1 MIKKILLLVGIVY
14 CAGSLFS
21 QETMDKTYWYTSHD
35 TKGYISIQQKNIK
48 IDTIVSTTLK
58 TTVNSLFEDELLN
71 FSVTT
76 LCDTDK
82 MVAPSSFSFD
92 GTIDSNMKL
101 VHFTGSRLKKDKKNV
116 SYWTFEGDYM
126 DEMETDPDF
135 LRFTNAKYNA
145 TIRLPERT
153 IPSFNL
159 WAIIPKLQF
168 DRKGTFI
175 FNSLDE
181 TKLYVKKN
189 QTVNYLGKTKIT
201 IDGKALQVHKFALQ
215 GKKILP
221 QYYWVNNDRELVM
234 VLLDN
239 KYRFILSSKE
249 NALQNAILAD
259 NNK

>member
-1 MIKKILLLVGIVY
+1 M
-14 CAGSLFS
+14 
-21 QETMDKTYWYTSHD
+21 
-35 TKGYISIQQKNIK
+35 
-48 IDTIVSTTLK
+48 
-58 TTVNSLFEDELLN
+58 N

>member
-1 MIKKILLLVGIVY
+1 MKKLPLLLTILCFVTF
-14 CAGSLFS
+14 AFS
-21 QETMDKTYWYTSHD
+21 QEKVEKTAVYTSAD
-35 TKGYISIQQKNIK
+35 TKGYISIKK
-48 IDTIVSTTLK
+48 IDLKNETGVTTTVQ
-58 TTVNSLFEDELLN
+58 TTVNTSFNNEVLN
-71 FSVTT
+71 FNLSTIN
-76 LCDTDK
+76 DSDK
-82 MVAPSSFSFD
+82 MVSPLKLIFD
-92 GTIDSNMKL
+92 GTIDSNMKP
-101 VHFTGSRLKKDKKNV
+101 VNFTGSRIKMDKKNN
-116 SYWTFEGDYM
+116 SYWNFEGDFKE
-126 DEMETDPDF
+126 EMETDPDF
-135 LRFTNAKYNA
+135 WRFTNAKYNS
-145 TIRLPERT
+145 TIRFPERT

-201 IDGKALQVHKFALQ
+201 IDGKTLQVHKFVLQ

-239 KYRFILSSKE
+239 KFRFILSSKE

>member
-1 MIKKILLLVGIVY
+1 MLKKIFLLVGIV
-14 CAGSLFS
+14 CCTSSLFS
-21 QETMDKTYWYTSHD
+21 QETMDKTYWYTSND
-35 TKGYISIQQKNIK
+35 TKGYISIQQKNTK

-58 TTVNSLFEDELLN
+58 TTVHSLFEDELLN

-76 LCDTDK
+76 VCDTDK
-82 MVAPSSFSFD
+82 MVAPSSFSFN
-92 GTIDSNMKL
+92 GTIDSNMKP
-101 VHFTGSRLKKDKKNV
+101 VHFTGSRLKKDRKNA
-116 SYWTFEGDYM
+116 SYWVFEGDYM
-126 DEMETDPDF
+126 DEMESDPDF

-145 TIRLPERT
+145 TIRVPDRT
-153 IPSFNL
+153 VPSFNL

-189 QTVNYLGKTKIT
+189 QTVNYLGKTKIS
-201 IDGKALQVHKFALQ
+201 IDGKTIQAHKFVLQ

-239 KYRFILSSKE
+239 KHRFILSSKE
-249 NALQNAILAD
+249 NALQNAILAS
-259 NNK
+259 NNN